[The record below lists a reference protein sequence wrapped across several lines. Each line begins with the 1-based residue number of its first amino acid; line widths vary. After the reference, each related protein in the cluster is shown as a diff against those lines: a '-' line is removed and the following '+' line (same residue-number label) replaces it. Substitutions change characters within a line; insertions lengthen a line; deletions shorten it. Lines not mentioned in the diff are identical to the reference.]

1 MDAKW
6 SPMCAWEQVYMDLF
20 FPVSC
25 YAQVS
30 WSIGPENWSNTLIV
44 KMQPGVITYRP
55 AFINATGIKMN
66 TITNVYSRVILIKV
80 RCTAGRSQRI
90 PDESTRHFSVC
101 SLTHN

>member
-1 MDAKW
+1 MW
-6 SPMCAWEQVYMDLF
+6 TCFSS
-20 FPVSC
+20 VSWH
-25 YAQVS
+25 AQIS

-55 AFINATGIKMN
+55 AFISATGIKMN

-80 RCTAGRSQRI
+80 LCTAERSQRI

-101 SLTHN
+101 LFTDT